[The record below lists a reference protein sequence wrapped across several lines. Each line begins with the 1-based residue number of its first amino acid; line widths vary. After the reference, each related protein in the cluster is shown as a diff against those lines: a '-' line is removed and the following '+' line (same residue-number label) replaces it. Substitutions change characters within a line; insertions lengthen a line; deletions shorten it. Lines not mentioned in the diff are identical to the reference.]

1 MLSEFSWAKSTIIS
15 VCPHRARAT
24 FGRAA
29 RAQSSGDGSEV
40 VVLTLTQPYRV
51 PRGRGGRCRRASI
64 TLQATGYTDGVLS
77 KYIPSLGV
85 LGKLMKRRANV
96 YGEMTHASSPPSS
109 PSAPSPNLRNPSL
122 LEVCMHGEKL
132 SGNVGAPVSR
142 FTSRFLL
149 HPLAPFL
156 IHWVARH
163 SRMYEFGCIFS
174 VFGST
179 QPSQMC
185 S

>member
-1 MLSEFSWAKSTIIS
+1 MPGASRSS
-15 VCPHRARAT
+15 VHSVVPRVRKARGIWRYT
-24 FGRAA
+24 YRWCWHGGDAA
-29 RAQSSGDGSEV
+29 DGV
-40 VVLTLTQPYRV
+40 VVHRSHCSPLVQV
-51 PRGRGGRCRRASI
+51 
-64 TLQATGYTDGVLS
+64 GYWVST
-77 KYIPSLGV
+77 SLGV
-85 LGKLMKRRANV
+85 LGILMKRRANV

-109 PSAPSPNLRNPSL
+109 PSAPSADLRNPSL

-163 SRMYEFGCIFS
+163 SRMYEFGWIFS
-174 VFGST
+174 VFGSK

>member
-1 MLSEFSWAKSTIIS
+1 MPASRSS
-15 VCPHRARAT
+15 VYTYT

-29 RAQSSGDGSEV
+29 RAQSSGDGYRE
-40 VVLTLTQPYRV
+40 LGGADTLTQPYRV
-51 PRGRGGRCRRASI
+51 PWGRGGRCRRASI

-109 PSAPSPNLRNPSL
+109 PSAPSPDLRNPSL

-132 SGNVGAPVSR
+132 SGNVGAP
-142 FTSRFLL
+142 
-149 HPLAPFL
+149 
-156 IHWVARH
+156 
-163 SRMYEFGCIFS
+163 
-174 VFGST
+174 
-179 QPSQMC
+179 
-185 S
+185 